1 MAERGTYRRIADDLR
16 QRILSAELPAGVMVP
31 SEAALAKQYGV
42 ARGTARA
49 ALAVL
54 AGEGLI
60 ETQPG
65 QGRRV
70 NGTPTTQLAPT
81 TAYERIAADLADR
94 LKAGEFARSVP
105 LPSESVLMAEYGVS
119 RNTVRRAYQRLV
131 EVGAVVIKQGAGA
144 YPAPADLGRVD
155 PSGG

>member
-1 MAERGTYRRIADDLR
+1 MAERGMYRRIAEDLR

-49 ALAVL
+49 ALSVL

-70 NGTPTTQLAPT
+70 SGTPTARPAPT

-94 LKAGEFARSVP
+94 LKAGEFAPSAP
-105 LPSESVLMAEYGVS
+105 LPSESALMTDYGVS
-119 RNTVRRAYQRLV
+119 RNTARRAYQRLV
-131 EVGAVVIKQGAGA
+131 EVGAVVIRQGAGA
-144 YPAPADLGRVD
+144 YPSPGAVGRD
-155 PSGG
+155 GLSGG